1 MFKVYIATPMFES
14 LLIRKYLNRS
24 YLSVSTPCLLL
35 SLSVSTRCLLCLWSA
50 HWSQTSF
57 WHRCKQTTPC
67 AALLC
72 CAQNAQRTLADA
84 IFVRLPQARIENR
97 CALRTLLVED
107 EFHLLMQFAA
117 KHLAIGVNEARAAH
131 LDRGRCV
138 PELLPVFACEVRVVF
153 HPCGCHHHVRP

>member
-1 MFKVYIATPMFES
+1 M
-14 LLIRKYLNRS
+14 RS
-24 YLSVSTPCLLL
+24 QPRRDVVMCCT
-35 SLSVSTRCLLCLWSA
+35 
-50 HWSQTSF
+50 
-57 WHRCKQTTPC
+57 
-67 AALLC
+67 ALLC
-72 CAQNAQRTLADA
+72 ANAQRTLADA
-84 IFVRLPQARIENR
+84 IFVRLPQARIESR